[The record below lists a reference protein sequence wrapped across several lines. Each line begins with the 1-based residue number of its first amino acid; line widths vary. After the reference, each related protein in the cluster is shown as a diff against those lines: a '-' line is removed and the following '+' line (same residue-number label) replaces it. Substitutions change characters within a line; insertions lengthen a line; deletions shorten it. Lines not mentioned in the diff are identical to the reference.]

1 MKNFNFKNATNS
13 KDATKLI
20 SGRATFLAGGMT
32 LLPAIK
38 LRLAAYSDLV
48 NIKKI
53 KNLSGIKASSKSI
66 KIGATTTHATVA
78 SSKEV
83 GKSIPS
89 LAILAE
95 GIGDPQVRNR
105 GTIGG
110 SIANND
116 PAADYPSAC
125 LALNS
130 VIHTNKRKIPADK
143 FFKGMFDTDLK
154 KGELIESIEFEI
166 PEKSAYAKFPNPASR
181 YAIVGVFIAKLKK
194 EVRVAITGAKSC
206 VYRSKQLEEI
216 LSRNFSSSTIDGVNI
231 STKELNEDIHAS
243 AEYRAHIIK
252 IMAKKSNFFK
262 LLRVQSYQNLS

>member
-1 MKNFNFKNATNS
+1 MKNFNFKSASN
-13 KDATKLI
+13 TKEAAKLA
-20 SGRATFLAGGMT
+20 SGRATFLAGGMS

-38 LRLAAYSDLV
+38 LRLAAYSDLI

-53 KNLSGIKASSKSI
+53 KTLSGIKVSSKSLR
-66 KIGATTTHATVA
+66 IGATTTHASVA

-89 LAILAE
+89 LAVLAD

-125 LALNS
+125 LALNAT
-130 VIHTNKRKIPADK
+130 IHTSKRKIPADK
-143 FFKGMFDTDLK
+143 FFKGMFETDLK
-154 KGELIESIEFEI
+154 KGELIESVEFEI
-166 PEKSAYAKFPNPASR
+166 PEKSAYAKYPNPASR
-181 YAIVGVFIAKLKK
+181 YAVVGVYVAKLKN
-194 EVRVAITGAKSC
+194 EVRVAVTGAASC
-206 VYRSKQLEEI
+206 VFRSKELEAS
-216 LSRNFSSSTIDGVNI
+216 LSNNFSASAIDSVNI
-231 STKELNEDIHAS
+231 SAKGLNSDIHAS

-252 IMAKKSNFFK
+252 VMAKKAVS
-262 LLRVQSYQNLS
+262 SC

>member
-1 MKNFNFKNATNS
+1 MKNFNFKSASNS
-13 KDATKLI
+13 KEATKLA

-38 LRLAAYSDLV
+38 LRLAAYSDLI

-53 KNLSGIKASSKSI
+53 KSLSGIKVSSKSI
-66 KIGATTTHATVA
+66 RIGATTTHAEVA

-89 LAILAE
+89 LATLAD

-125 LALNS
+125 LALNAT
-130 VIHTNKRKIPADK
+130 ILTNKRKISADK
-143 FFKGMFDTDLK
+143 FFTGMFETDLK
-154 KGELIESIEFEI
+154 KGELIEAVEFEV
-166 PEKSAYAKFPNPASR
+166 PDKSGYAKFPNPASR
-181 YAIVGVFIAKLKK
+181 YAIVGVYVAKLKK
-194 EVRVAITGAKSC
+194 EVRVAITGAGSY
-206 VYRSKQLEEI
+206 VFRSKELESA
-216 LSRNFSSSTIDGVNI
+216 LSSNFSPSAIDSINI
-231 STKELNEDIHAS
+231 SSKGLNSDIHAS
-243 AEYRAHIIK
+243 ADYRAHIIK
-252 IMAKKSNFFK
+252 VMTRKAVS
-262 LLRVQSYQNLS
+262 SS

>member
-1 MKNFNFKNATNS
+1 MKNFNFKSASNA
-13 KDATKLI
+13 KEAAKLA
-20 SGRATFLAGGMT
+20 SGRATFLAGGMSI
-32 LLPAIK
+32 LPAMK
-38 LRLAAYSDLV
+38 LRLAAYSDLI

-53 KNLSGIKASSKSI
+53 KTLSGIKVSSKSLR
-66 KIGATTTHATVA
+66 IGATTTHASVA

-89 LAILAE
+89 LAVLAD

-125 LALNS
+125 LALNAT
-130 VIHTNKRKIPADK
+130 IHTSKRKIPADK
-143 FFKGMFDTDLK
+143 FFKGMFETDLK
-154 KGELIESIEFEI
+154 KGELIESVEFEI

-181 YAIVGVFIAKLKK
+181 YAVVGVYVAKLKN
-194 EVRVAITGAKSC
+194 EVRVAVTGAASS
-206 VYRSKQLEEI
+206 VFRSKELEAS
-216 LSRNFSSSTIDGVNI
+216 LSNNFSASAIDSVNI
-231 STKELNEDIHAS
+231 SSKGLNSDIHAS

-252 IMAKKSNFFK
+252 VMAKKAVS
-262 LLRVQSYQNLS
+262 SC